1 MQIKTQKQ
9 MATLQNKAQKVAN
22 NLDEVVIAKGA
33 QQISRTN
40 SKIVVKNNNIF
51 L

>member
-22 NLDEVVIAKGA
+22 NLDEVVIAKGVQHIQVQA
-33 QQISRTN
+33 GTVYQLN
-40 SKIVVKNNNIF
+40 EF
-51 L
+51 H

>member
-1 MQIKTQKQ
+1 V
-9 MATLQNKAQKVAN
+9 ATLQNKAQKVAN

-33 QQISRTN
+33 QHIQD
-40 SKIVVKNNNIF
+40 

>member
-22 NLDEVVIAKGA
+22 NLDEVVIFFK
-33 QQISRTN
+33 
-40 SKIVVKNNNIF
+40 
-51 L
+51 